1 MRCSVDDAV
10 RAGALSLAVGSAMR
24 AAMLGMDV
32 ECVEV
37 VPRHGRKGR
46 VDLMLTMWTERGDGG
61 WERLTLGP
69 DGELVP
75 VQAPNEGP
83 AAEVVNLF
91 PKGVK

>member
-1 MRCSVDDAV
+1 MDDAL
-10 RAGALSLAVGSAMR
+10 RDGALSLAMGATVR

-32 ECVEV
+32 ECVDV

-46 VDLMLTMWTERGDGG
+46 VDLMLTMWTEQGDGG

-75 VQAPNEGP
+75 VQAPSEGP